1 MRGKPVREGCA
12 IPPPGEDE
20 MNVPASGD
28 AGVVKVERRAA
39 TPIAGAIAGI
49 LFAVLFGVNT
59 MLMNTTM
66 SSLSDD
72 TGAWL
77 ETGASRFKFA
87 LGLLPFAGLFF
98 LWFIA
103 VARERLGRFEDQFFS
118 TIFLGSGL
126 LFLAMMFAAAASAGA
141 LVAAYAH
148 DPTGFAGSTAYFY
161 ARQIVAQI
169 FGIYALRMAAIF
181 LISQATL
188 WVRTGVMPR
197 WMALLTYAVALVLL
211 FIYTQSQWVILIF
224 PAWVLMVSVYI
235 LAARLAGER
244 PTAHDDAPRPQS
256 R

>member
-1 MRGKPVREGCA
+1 
-12 IPPPGEDE
+12 

-28 AGVVKVERRAA
+28 TSIVKRERRAA

-49 LFAVLFGVNT
+49 LFAVLFGVST

-66 SSLSDD
+66 SNLSDD

-77 ETGASRFKFA
+77 ETGVGRLKLA
-87 LGLLPFAGLFF
+87 LELLPFAGLFF

-148 DPTGFAGSTAYFY
+148 DPTGFAASSGYFY

-169 FGIYALRMAAIF
+169 FGIYALKMAAIF

-197 WMALLTYAVALVLL
+197 WMALLTYALALVLL
-211 FIYTQSQWVILIF
+211 FIFTQSPWIILVF

-235 LAARLAGER
+235 LVTRLAGDR
-244 PTAHDDAPRPQS
+244 PAARDDTPRPQS